1 MDKDILSLHTL
12 FVVNVHIFVL
22 FLHFFSFFCSNFLY
36 FISICNY
43 TQKVCICH
51 EKANMRLTEGI
62 LCSPKGWQ
70 LLTPWVRMIKSKSI
84 FESPVVCLFL
94 HTFLLKLHSA
104 QISATFCSLKLWD
117 ILPGLRNLR
126 MCLNSEVSQCNA
138 LWSSWLQHIPPT
150 LHIEQQR
157 ISDKLLRI
165 CILQ

>member
-1 MDKDILSLHTL
+1 MDKDILSLYTL

-43 TQKVCICH
+43 TQKRCICH
-51 EKANMRLTEGI
+51 EVANMRLTEIFEGI
-62 LCSPKGWQ
+62 LCTLKGSQ
-70 LLTPWVRMIKSKSI
+70 LLTPWVRMTKSKSI
-84 FESPVVCLFL
+84 FKSPVVCLFL

-138 LWSSWLQHIPPT
+138 L
-150 LHIEQQR
+150 
-157 ISDKLLRI
+157 
-165 CILQ
+165 